1 MILPLPYSIYTFSLH
16 DALFFLMIRR
26 PPRSTLFPYTTLF
39 RLPRV
44 KNKPVSRRSKPSSR
58 SPLMGEQPHPWVLL
72 HTQDG
77 KSRPRSSKPRGRYEL
92 LLATTQ
98 LSPRYLFCHLRAP
111 SRSTRRFVR
120 SCFRTWNSLCANS
133 SQASFYPY
141 TLHRISDPVE
151 LTIEPP

>member
-1 MILPLPYSIYTFSLH
+1 MDLPLRQPT
-16 DALFFLMIRR
+16 
-26 PPRSTLFPYTTLF
+26 
-39 RLPRV
+39 LPRV

-77 KSRPRSSKPRGRYEL
+77 KSRHRSSKPRGRYEL